1 MKTPS
6 KVRELLDELKQKQTT
21 QRVDP
26 DTSNF
31 MLLTDEEIA
40 LILARR
46 AKRLRIET
54 HKRQSDI
61 ADKASMPVSSY
72 SVFEREGK
80 ISLASFVAIVR
91 ALGRIDE
98 LEGIL
103 SGTLSERIKTLEQKD
118 LATPIKRVRL
128 GKNTP
133 H

>member
-1 MKTPS
+1 METPS
-6 KVRELLDELKQKQTT
+6 KVRKLLEELEQTQTT

-26 DTSNF
+26 DTSHF

-61 ADKASMPVSSY
+61 ADKAGIPVSSY

-80 ISLASFVAIVR
+80 ISLASFIAVIR

-103 SGTLSERIKTLEQKD
+103 SGTISDRIKKLEKRNF
-118 LATPIKRVRL
+118 ATSVKRVKLRS
-128 GKNTP
+128 
-133 H
+133 